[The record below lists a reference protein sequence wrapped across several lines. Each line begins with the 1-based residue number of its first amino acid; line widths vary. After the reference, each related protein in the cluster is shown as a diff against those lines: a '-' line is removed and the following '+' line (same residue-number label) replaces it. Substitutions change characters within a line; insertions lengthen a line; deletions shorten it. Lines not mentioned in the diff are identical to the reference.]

1 MKIVLNN
8 SELSEIVKEW
18 AEKKFNQNAELTIA
32 NKKNGIEVTVDLTDK
47 TPVFAN
53 ALPNVSEELVATG
66 CCGDVKAEMY
76 ETSADEEAPLEAN

>member
-47 TPVFAN
+47 QEDKAWK
-53 ALPNVSEELVATG
+53 NVSPELVATG
-66 CCGDVKAEMY
+66 CCGEVIARYEEDTEAE
-76 ETSADEEAPLEAN
+76 EEHN

>member
-47 TPVFAN
+47 EQKSTAWKN
-53 ALPNVSEELVATG
+53 TSEELVATG
-66 CCGDVKAEMY
+66 CCGSVDTIAE
-76 ETSADEEAPLEAN
+76 EEAPLEVN